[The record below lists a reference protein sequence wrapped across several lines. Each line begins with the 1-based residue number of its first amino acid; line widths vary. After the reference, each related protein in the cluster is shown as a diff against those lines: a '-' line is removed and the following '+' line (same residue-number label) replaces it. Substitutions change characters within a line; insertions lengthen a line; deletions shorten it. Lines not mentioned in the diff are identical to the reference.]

1 MDWTDGTALSRHR
14 LASVRIGRREAVAVA
29 VGVLL
34 VVAAFAV
41 PHLHLGMVTPLIN
54 ASPARHYSFAN
65 TAPIFGWWNAHV
77 GWGTVPAIVIG
88 IAAVLWGQPI
98 AGRLRWRAL
107 PWFTWATACAWAF
120 SLAMIDGWNRGFAHR
135 LTAQHEYLRQVP
147 TVTDIPYAVRT
158 FASRIPDFQPNSW
171 ITHVSGHPPG
181 ALLTF
186 VWLDRIG
193 LGGGAW
199 AGLLCLLIGSSA
211 AAAIV
216 VAVRALADENTA
228 RLAAPFVTVA
238 PTAIWVA
245 VSADGYFAGVAAWGI
260 ALLALAV
267 RHTVRWPIVAA
278 VGSGL
283 LLGWGIFLNYGLAL
297 IAVLAVA
304 VLFSAADW
312 RSAMRALGPAVLA
325 ALAVVGVFA
334 AAGFWWFDGYTLVQ
348 ERYWQ
353 GIANDR
359 PFQYWSWANLASVV
373 CAMGLGSVAGI
384 GRAFDIAAI
393 KRRSGLHLV
402 VLGAL
407 AAIVF
412 ADLSMLSKAET
423 ERIWLPFTVWLT
435 VAGALLPPRSLR
447 WWLALNVVGAL
458 LLNHFI
464 LTNW

>member
-1 MDWTDGTALSRHR
+1 
-14 LASVRIGRREAVAVA
+14 VRIGRREAGAAIVA
-29 VGVLL
+29 VLL
-34 VVAAFAV
+34 VVAAFVV
-41 PHLHLGMVTPLIN
+41 PHLHLGMVTPLIH
-54 ASPARHYSFAN
+54 ATQKQIHDFAD
-65 TAPIFGWWNAHV
+65 TAPIFGWWNAHI
-77 GWGTVPAIVIG
+77 GWGTVPAIVVG
-88 IAAVLWGQPI
+88 IAAVLWGQAV
-98 AGRLRWRAL
+98 AGRLPSRAL
-107 PWFTWATACAWAF
+107 PWLTWATACAWAF
-120 SLAMIDGWNRGFAHR
+120 SLAMIDGWQRGFAGR
-135 LTAQHEYLRQVP
+135 LTARHEYLRQVP
-147 TVTDIPYAVRT
+147 TVTDIPDAVRT

-199 AGLLCLLIGSSA
+199 AGLLCLLVGSSA

-216 VAVRALADENTA
+216 VAVRALAGESTA
-228 RLAAPFVTVA
+228 RLAAPFVAVA

-245 VSADGYFAGVAAWGI
+245 VSADGYYAGVAAWGI

-267 RHTVRWPIVAA
+267 RRTVRWALLAA
-278 VGSGL
+278 AGSGL

-297 IAVLAVA
+297 IALPAAA
-304 VLFSAADW
+304 VLISAADW
-312 RSAMRALGPAVLA
+312 RSALRALVPAVLA

-359 PFQYWSWANLASVV
+359 PFQYWSWANFASVV
-373 CAMGLGSVAGI
+373 CAIGLGSVAGV
-384 GRAFDIAAI
+384 GRAFDVAAI

-402 VLGAL
+402 VLGSL

-435 VAGALLPPRSLR
+435 AAGALLPPRSHR